1 MVNTRYFKDILKR
14 YIHIVYI
21 YIHCQTGKLQVYYR
35 YVKWYIRGV
44 LDGIL
49 KVYQRYFQSQSNGI
63 LEVDSWYIKWY
74 TKRISKHI
82 VMVYQMEY

>member
-1 MVNTRYFKDILKR
+1 M
-14 YIHIVYI
+14 YIIYI
-21 YIHCQTGKLQVYYR
+21 YIHGQTGISQVYYR

-49 KVYQRYFQSQSNGI
+49 KVYSRYFQSQSNGI

-74 TKRISKHI
+74 AKRILYHI
-82 VMVYQMEY
+82 EWYIKWNINDSHMVN